1 MNYYDIPCTNPWW
14 NMAFDEWLLQ
24 NGPDE
29 PVFRLWRNE
38 PSVII
43 GHNQVAAQE
52 VNLEYLQQHGI
63 KLARRVTGGGAVYH
77 DLQNLNYTFAGPL
90 FGAEGASPFGSSP
103 CGLTPPSV
111 PDGPPEAKESG
122 VPENLPI
129 FGVSSRVARP
139 SEGAP
144 SAPPLGG
151 STSGAASAPL
161 ESSAS
166 GAPGGAALFASA
178 LRSLGVPAELS
189 GRNDIFV
196 EGRKISGY
204 ARSVWHNRELV
215 HGTLMY
221 NVDIDTLTAALN
233 VEGSSK
239 LNLKGVASVRSRVTN
254 VRDYLPQFSSLDE
267 LQSVLQNLLAG
278 TPVLAEGSRQKGPK
292 MLVTPISDPGFP
304 SKRAENAG
312 NPHLGPGVPV
322 KKGQKCW
329 QPLEDWHDNS
339 SGAPIRLIKSQLAE
353 IDKLASEKFASN
365 DWIYKQ

>member
-24 NGPDE
+24 CGPSE

-77 DLQNLNYTFAGPL
+77 DLQNLNYSFAGPI
-90 FGAEGASPFGSSP
+90 GSV
-103 CGLTPPSV
+103 C
-111 PDGPPEAKESG
+111 PD
-122 VPENLPI
+122 
-129 FGVSSRVARP
+129 
-139 SEGAP
+139 
-144 SAPPLGG
+144 
-151 STSGAASAPL
+151 
-161 ESSAS
+161 
-166 GAPGGAALFASA
+166 LFAEA
-178 LRSLGVPAELS
+178 LQSLGLPAELS

-196 EGRKISGY
+196 AGRKISGY

-254 VRDYLPQFSSLDE
+254 VRDYLPQFASLDE
-267 LQSVLQNLLAG
+267 VQAALQDFLSAGGSAQKNGGKLSLSSAEKTSVDSL
-278 TPVLAEGSRQKGPK
+278 T
-292 MLVTPISDPGFP
+292 
-304 SKRAENAG
+304 
-312 NPHLGPGVPV
+312 
-322 KKGQKCW
+322 
-329 QPLEDWHDNS
+329 
-339 SGAPIRLIKSQLAE
+339 SQ
-353 IDKLASEKFASN
+353 KFASS
-365 DWIYKQ
+365 DWIYKL